1 MLAEL
6 ADSTSAALLGN
17 SAVESAVTALC
28 NLACVSSDAAASVA
42 RSAAPAVLARLAA
55 NEAAA
60 AAPMRWVAT
69 VALCGLEAHG
79 VAPHATGHATAV
91 AQLLKLLRSISADG
105 SWLAA
110 DRKTLV
116 TQVVLQLAW
125 CTDDEATWIAA
136 CRALA
141 KLATDAA
148 AAQLVRQEG
157 GREVL
162 RRLLSSQQPSRALRL
177 EAERAAAALSLV
189 ISDSAPRASA
199 RLRRRSSG
207 GATP

>member
-1 MLAEL
+1 VLAEL
-6 ADSTSAALLGN
+6 ADSRSAVLLGN

-28 NLACVSSDAAASVA
+28 NMACVSTEVAASVA

-55 NEAAA
+55 NEAEE

-79 VAPHATGHATAV
+79 VVPRATAV
-91 AQLLKLLRSISADG
+91 AQLLRLLRNVTAHG

-116 TQVVLQLAW
+116 TQVLLQLAW
-125 CTDDEATWIAA
+125 CTEDVGTWVAA

-141 KLATDAA
+141 VLATDAHA
-148 AAQLVRQEG
+148 AMLVRQEG

-162 RRLLSSQQPSRALRL
+162 RRLSSRQELRTLRL
-177 EAERAAAALSLV
+177 EAERTAAALSLV
-189 ISDSAPRASA
+189 LGDSAPRASA
-199 RLRRRSSG
+199 RLRRRSG
-207 GATP
+207 GAAGP